1 MQILTYKDLKALYKP
16 EVRLQ
21 LKALTDFFYLTLCEA
36 MPILTDD
43 IDWFLKFLE
52 TESKQSLDARDE
64 KGFLRGDAF
73 TWNDKYLNL
82 SNEYSKLN
90 RKFRFVIRQWIM
102 EEDDDKPI
110 EQFDMVKWLA
120 FVRDMAKEFRNSID
134 SHSKKD
140 IFEITDWLCNSDEK
154 EAIRLK
160 NFIEL
165 SFASTFNHIS
175 LIQNKAKIT
184 SLLKSA
190 LRGGPIENFK
200 KIFAV
205 DPSVYDL
212 AEVQN
217 FINSQDRKTKAEING
232 YYSESIDIPIISNQK
247 NQISQKPMF
256 IIGILD
262 SMDVINGKISFSK
275 TRLLNLGTL
284 AGIDHD
290 SIDQGYF
297 NKLLIHVKD

>member
-16 EVRLQ
+16 EVNFQ
-21 LKALTDFFYLTLCEA
+21 VKALTDLLYRSLCEV
-36 MPILTDD
+36 MPILADD

-52 TESKQSLDARDE
+52 TESKQSIDTRDE
-64 KGFLRGDAF
+64 KGILRGDTF

-82 SNEYSKLN
+82 SNDYIKLN
-90 RKFRFVIRQWIM
+90 RKLRFVIRQWILK
-102 EEDDDKPI
+102 EDDNKPI
-110 EQFDMVKWLA
+110 EQYDMVEWLA
-120 FVRDMAKEFRNSID
+120 FVRNTAIEFRDSID
-134 SHSKKD
+134 SQSRKD
-140 IFEITDWLCNSDEK
+140 IFEVTDWLCNTNEK
-154 EAIRLK
+154 VASRLK
-160 NFIEL
+160 HFIEF

-175 LIQNKAKIT
+175 LVQNKATIT
-184 SLLKSA
+184 SLLTLA
-190 LRGGPIENFK
+190 LKDGQIKNFK

-205 DPSVYDL
+205 DPSVFDL

-232 YYSESIDIPIISNQK
+232 YYSESINIPIISNKK
-247 NQISQKPMF
+247 NQTSQKPMF

-262 SMDVINGKISFSK
+262 SMGVINGKISFSK

-290 SIDQGYF
+290 SIDQSYF
-297 NKLLIHVKD
+297 NKLLRHVKK